1 MAAFSWQALDQKGR
15 IQKGVWEADSPKH
28 LRHRLRNDGL
38 KPVSMEEVSGNRR
51 RFSGAKTKNEQKS
64 SAVDRRLN
72 PTDLSMFT
80 RQLATLLRSR
90 LPVEKAL
97 GVLSL
102 QSNKQWQRHL
112 MTALRSRVTEGSS
125 LAEAFRQFPLAFP
138 EYYAATAEAGE
149 QSGNLEIVLERLAD
163 YAEEANVTRQ
173 KVKLAL
179 IYPAVVSIVALLVIV
194 GLLVFVVPKM
204 VETFEHIGQ
213 ELPLL
218 TRAMI
223 SISDFL
229 QHYGIFLLLG
239 VVLLIVFFSS
249 AMKRQGFKKRVQ
261 LFLLKLPLISRVIRE
276 VNTSRFLRTYGI
288 LLRSTVSATHGMMI
302 AAHVLASL
310 PIRDA
315 LMDASRRVREGASI
329 GNSLTNTGYFSPM
342 TLNLV
347 ASGEAAG
354 NLPEMLERAGE
365 GQERTLQATVST
377 LVGILEPLM
386 IVVMG
391 SVVMLI
397 VLAVLL
403 PIFKMNS
410 MV

>member
-1 MAAFSWQALDQKGR
+1 
-15 IQKGVWEADSPKH
+15 
-28 LRHRLRNDGL
+28 
-38 KPVSMEEVSGNRR
+38 
-51 RFSGAKTKNEQKS
+51 
-64 SAVDRRLN
+64 
-72 PTDLSMFT
+72 
-80 RQLATLLRSR
+80 
-90 LPVEKAL
+90 
-97 GVLSL
+97 
-102 QSNKQWQRHL
+102 
-112 MTALRSRVTEGSS
+112 
-125 LAEAFRQFPLAFP
+125 
-138 EYYAATAEAGE
+138 
-149 QSGNLEIVLERLAD
+149 
-163 YAEEANVTRQ
+163 
-173 KVKLAL
+173 
-179 IYPAVVSIVALLVIV
+179 
-194 GLLVFVVPKM
+194 
-204 VETFEHIGQ
+204 
-213 ELPLL
+213 
-218 TRAMI
+218 
-223 SISDFL
+223 
-229 QHYGIFLLLG
+229 
-239 VVLLIVFFSS
+239 
-249 AMKRQGFKKRVQ
+249 MKREGFKKKVQ

-288 LLRSTVSATHGMMI
+288 LLHSTVSATQGMMI

-329 GNSLTNTGYFSPM
+329 GNSLTNTSYFSPM